1 MKFLQSPIVAM
12 LVGGLSFLLTMFAV
26 VEKPLKAS
34 ARPVEH
40 TEEEKV
46 AGFWERHDPEVDQL
60 LKEIKDEKAALEK
73 RSAELRE
80 LETRLAAER
89 AEINQITQRVA
100 QLQFD
105 FDQNLV
111 RVKEEEIPNLKKL
124 AKMYTAMSPEGASA
138 IMREL
143 DDLVVVKVM
152 SFMKEDQSAP
162 LLDAMATEGE
172 AQAKRA
178 AAIAEA
184 LRKTI
189 AEKKKSP

>member
-12 LVGGLSFLLTMFAV
+12 LVGGLSFLLTMFAL

-73 RSAELRE
+73 RSTELRE

-100 QLQFD
+100 QLQFE

-162 LLDAMATEGE
+162 LLDAMAREGE